1 MPLHYIPNSPFFN
14 LIFGWEGYRVS
25 ADLRGSKFIVWVILN
40 SLYNE
45 FMEAEDQWVKVGT
58 VENRF
63 EGDRISQALGEA
75 GIRFLIKSFLDTA
88 YDGLYIPQKGWG
100 VVMVS
105 EKNKEEAERLISEI
119 KNTFV
124 KEEDD
129 ETGQL
134 G

>member
-1 MPLHYIPNSPFFN
+1 M
-14 LIFGWEGYRVS
+14 
-25 ADLRGSKFIVWVILN
+25 
-40 SLYNE
+40 
-45 FMEAEDQWVKVGT
+45 AEMDQWVKVGT

-63 EGDRISQALGEA
+63 EGDRISQALEEA

-88 YDGLYIPQKGWG
+88 YDGLYILQKGWG
-100 VVMVS
+100 IIMVS
-105 EKNKEEAERLISEI
+105 EKNKEEAERLISEV
-119 KNTFV
+119 KKTFV

>member
-1 MPLHYIPNSPFFN
+1 
-14 LIFGWEGYRVS
+14 
-25 ADLRGSKFIVWVILN
+25 
-40 SLYNE
+40 
-45 FMEAEDQWVKVGT
+45 VKVGT

-63 EGDRISQALGEA
+63 EGDTISQALEEA
-75 GIRFLIKSFLDTA
+75 GIQFLIKSFLDTA

-105 EKNKEEAERLISEI
+105 EKNKEEAERLVSEI
-119 KNTFV
+119 KKTFV